1 MQSYVFG
8 GERMMGLWTL
18 SGQAGYSQSR
28 ERNPGGIASA
38 TFEGDF
44 ADAGF
49 SSSRKP
55 RLMIDSSFYDPASFA
70 LDEVEWEKSDTRDRE
85 KNIRLDL
92 AREYDIQG
100 YAAQAKFGGKLSRRH
115 KDNDNEVWKYD
126 DFDDLTLADFQ
137 GGNVDYALGRFGPG
151 ISASAIKGAIGG
163 LDASEFYDEEES
175 RINDFDMH
183 EDINAA
189 YLMNTVDID
198 RWRVIAGLRY
208 EGTRFSAKAPACAT
222 ASSSPSPAAMTTTTG
237 CPACTC
243 ATS

>member
-1 MQSYVFG
+1 
-8 GERMMGLWTL
+8 MMGLWTL

-55 RLMIDSSFYDPASFA
+55 RLTIDSSFYDPASFE

-100 YAAQAKFGGKLSRRH
+100 YA
-115 KDNDNEVWKYD
+115 
-126 DFDDLTLADFQ
+126 
-137 GGNVDYALGRFGPG
+137 
-151 ISASAIKGAIGG
+151 
-163 LDASEFYDEEES
+163 
-175 RINDFDMH
+175 
-183 EDINAA
+183 
-189 YLMNTVDID
+189 D
-198 RWRVIAGLRY
+198 RKS
-208 EGTRFSAKAPACAT
+208 TRLN
-222 ASSSPSPAAMTTTTG
+222 SSH
-237 CPACTC
+237 
-243 ATS
+243 